1 MHSDDLGLTRFTVDL
16 ESQLLLE
23 RDMSAAEEFLA
34 SVGGKFVQREQDLPG
49 VLWVELQPRNRERAP
64 FTVRMIWT
72 VYPHRPPS
80 VHFAD
85 EPGGVTTVTSA
96 WPAADGYRAPSND
109 ICKPFTAEGQQLHA
123 DWASGPYAWS
133 GTGNP
138 LLYVLETIQ
147 GDIDRADGRR
157 AA

>member
-1 MHSDDLGLTRFTVDL
+1 MDL

-23 RDMSAAEEFLA
+23 RDLPAAEEYLA
-34 SVGGKFVQREQDLPG
+34 SVGGRFVQREQDPPG
-49 VLWVELQPRNRERAP
+49 TLWAVLQPRNRERAP

-85 EPGGVTTVTSA
+85 EPGGTTTVISA
-96 WPAADGYRAPSND
+96 WPAADGYRAPND

-123 DWASGPYAWS
+123 EWATGPHAWLA
-133 GTGNP
+133 TGNP
-138 LLYVLETIQ
+138 LLYVLDTIQ
-147 GDIDRADGRR
+147 GDIDRVDGRR